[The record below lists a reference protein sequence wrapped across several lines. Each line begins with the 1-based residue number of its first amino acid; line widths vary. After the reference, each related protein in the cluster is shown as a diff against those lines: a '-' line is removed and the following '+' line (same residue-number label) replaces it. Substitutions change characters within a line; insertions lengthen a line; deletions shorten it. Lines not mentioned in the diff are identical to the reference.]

1 MAARIR
7 GRDKED
13 RIGVTP
19 HGVAAARAS
28 KKLSSSQHAR
38 RGRILKAAVQL
49 LEAREYDQIH
59 IREVAEAAGVALA
72 TLYRYFPSKEQLYAN
87 ALVTWGDPFDA
98 QVRAQSRRANT
109 DAARLQSALRRA
121 VRANERTPHFY
132 RLMMALDVA
141 TDSVAREIFDS
152 YGNRFAGLLAEVLQ
166 DTDERDAKAIT
177 LMSVAVLGALLRK
190 WSRREL
196 PIRRVYEQIDEM
208 VSIIFGRPRLRA
220 AAGRQSASV

>member
-1 MAARIR
+1 MTPRVRAAV
-7 GRDKED
+7 GAP
-13 RIGVTP
+13 T
-19 HGVAAARAS
+19 
-28 KKLSSSQHAR
+28 KLSSSQHAR
-38 RGRILKAAVQL
+38 RERILEAAVQL

-98 QVRAQSRRANT
+98 QVRAQTRSANT

-121 VRANERTPHFY
+121 IRANERAPHFY

-141 TDSVAREIFDS
+141 ADPVAREVFDS
-152 YGNRFAGLLAEVLQ
+152 YTGRFGGLLTEVLH
-166 DTDERDAKAIT
+166 DTDERDAKLIS
-177 LMSVAVLGALLRK
+177 LMSIAVLGALLRR
-190 WSRREL
+190 WSRSEL

-208 VSIIFGRPRLRA
+208 VAIAFGRPRSRA
-220 AAGRQSASV
+220 AARRKVSSKITS